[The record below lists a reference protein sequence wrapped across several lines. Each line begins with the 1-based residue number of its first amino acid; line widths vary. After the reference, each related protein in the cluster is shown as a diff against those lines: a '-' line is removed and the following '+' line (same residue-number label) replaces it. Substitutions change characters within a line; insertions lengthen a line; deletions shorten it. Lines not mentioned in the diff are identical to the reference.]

1 LNPSAPILLIIAAVA
16 GFTTGAYL
24 DGEVSPHSFRIPIQ
38 IMDYT
43 DGTSM
48 SIFQTA
54 EMSGKVQTII
64 DHAIID
70 FNIAQVPDGEFFR
83 NVVDECIFRSDES
96 FKPLCI
102 KCEFKNQWNK
112 VIATGEKIELMS
124 SYEAPKQIHIGM
136 EPVPKMINGKPAF
149 IDVQNVKNVQI
160 SICGV
165 KDKCPDDHDKCKC
178 DERKKDHKKH
188 YDDFDKYYKDNKK
201 KFGKAEYSK
210 YMNDYED
217 YLNENGKYMDSSDF
231 KMFMNYH
238 EKFLKDNKNYF
249 SSNDYN
255 HYSEEHK
262 KYSKDYPKHD
272 DDDDDDNDNE
282 CKEKS
287 GFFVGGGKV
296 YVPKNGNIKSFTLTH
311 GFELH
316 CDATQAP
323 NNLEINWMKN
333 KFHLEQL
340 VKATCIDDG
349 SPNEPP
355 PSPHP
360 GPTLDVYKGEGYGRY
375 NGVCG
380 AYATWE
386 MDDNGEPGKKDQIIN
401 LEIKNKKNGDMVLL
415 NIGNTP
421 LSLQTGN
428 HQFVPHPS
436 THPNPPTQT
445 TPCPQM
451 TP

>member
-1 LNPSAPILLIIAAVA
+1 
-16 GFTTGAYL
+16 
-24 DGEVSPHSFRIPIQ
+24 
-38 IMDYT
+38 
-43 DGTSM
+43 
-48 SIFQTA
+48 
-54 EMSGKVQTII
+54 
-64 DHAIID
+64 
-70 FNIAQVPDGEFFR
+70 
-83 NVVDECIFRSDES
+83 
-96 FKPLCI
+96 
-102 KCEFKNQWNK
+102 
-112 VIATGEKIELMS
+112 
-124 SYEAPKQIHIGM
+124 M

-272 DDDDDDNDNE
+272 EKCECEDQKEDHKKHYDDFDKYYKDNKKKFGKAEYSKYMNDYEDYLNENGKYMDSSDFKMFMNYHEKFLKDNKNYFSSNDYNHYSEEHKKYSKDYPKHDDDDDDDNDNE

-316 CDATQAP
+316 CDPTLGP

-340 VKATCIDDG
+340 VTAKCYDDG
-349 SPNEPP
+349 SVNEPP

-360 GPTLDVYKGEGYGRY
+360 GPTLDVYYGKGYGRY
-375 NGVCG
+375 NGQCG
-380 AYATWE
+380 ALAEWV
-386 MDDNGEPGKKDQIIN
+386 MDDNGEPGKADQIVALRITYGTGVFEIN
-401 LEIKNKKNGDMVLL
+401 PGELGVTDTSRSGTWKNPGGIN
-415 NIGNTP
+415 NN
-421 LSLQTGN
+421 SLWLDLKTGN
-428 HQFVPHPS
+428 HQFVPHPAS
-436 THPNPPTQT
+436 HPNPPTQT
-445 TPCPQM
+445 TPCPRVP